1 MANFPNNRCQNWWTL
16 AIGVCLAQQDHF
28 LLLSSCSVFTPRHC
42 SAALLDTGA
51 GGWTWILWT
60 GRGLYTNL
68 LFSQDTVGYILLN
81 LRFVRVGVGTLS
93 DLATFR
99 LILLVICHSPCSN
112 RLKLYHIT
120 FTCTFKMNLW
130 ALPQSRQI
138 IDNRMDLFV
147 LDCCQLPFVLCACCR
162 LHCCFN
168 CF

>member
-60 GRGLYTNL
+60 GRGHYTNF
-68 LFSQDTVGYILLN
+68 LFSQDTVGYNLLN

-112 RLKLYHIT
+112 RQKLYHIYIH
-120 FTCTFKMNLW
+120 FQDEEW
-130 ALPQSRQI
+130 IRH
-138 IDNRMDLFV
+138 LFV

>member
-68 LFSQDTVGYILLN
+68 LLSQDTVGYILLN
-81 LRFVRVGVGTLS
+81 LSYMRVGVGTLS

-112 RLKLYHIT
+112 RLKLYHIHMHVQDEPLS
-120 FTCTFKMNLW
+120 FTPKS
-130 ALPQSRQI
+130 A
-138 IDNRMDLFV
+138 NRMDLFV

>member
-1 MANFPNNRCQNWWTL
+1 MSKWTL

-81 LRFVRVGVGTLS
+81 LSYMRVGVGTLS

-138 IDNRMDLFV
+138 EWICLSWIVASFHLCCV
-147 LDCCQLPFVLCACCR
+147 LVADSIVVLIVSKTRNAN
-162 LHCCFN
+162 LV
-168 CF
+168 